1 MAPGERLKQGDKL
14 VFYTNSLVFGDNLA
28 VQSRGHDPATPG
40 LAKAAAEPG
49 NRRLQSRINAADA
62 VVSGRVVEVHPHK
75 PAKALV
81 KAAGAPSPPTG
92 RISEHEPFWQ
102 EAVIEVSEAHKGPK
116 KNQVV
121 VRFPSSTDVR
131 WYKAPRFKK
140 GQKGVWLFHSDA
152 PAPRA
157 TARATGP
164 SPGGAFTCLDG
175 GLSASRRRDEGAGA
189 CPAGFCQ
196 ARCAEEGATDSGQTW
211 SGDLLTV
218 PFGINAG
225 LAVNTS
231 GNVGLLYQQL
241 AGAGVNARWVTHFR
255 SASGGLPTTWSDLVL
270 CDHPAMD
277 PAKVFDPY
285 LGDYAYLTSQ
295 GPDFFGIFSASNQPD
310 LAHFP
315 NGVTYQRNHDFAA
328 KKLADLGGNNI
339 AVSIDPF
346 FFKFTP

>member
-1 MAPGERLKQGDKL
+1 MGSRKKASSAWAATFRSP
-14 VFYTNSLVFGDNLA
+14 VHPTNSKVVYLSSCGLDNNMYTL
-28 VQSRGHDPATPG
+28 HI
-40 LAKAAAEPG
+40 
-49 NRRLQSRINAADA
+49 RR
-62 VVSGRVVEVHPHK
+62 
-75 PAKALV
+75 
-81 KAAGAPSPPTG
+81 
-92 RISEHEPFWQ
+92 
-102 EAVIEVSEAHKGPK
+102 
-116 KNQVV
+116 
-121 VRFPSSTDVR
+121 
-131 WYKAPRFKK
+131 
-140 GQKGVWLFHSDA
+140 
-152 PAPRA
+152 
-157 TARATGP
+157 
-164 SPGGAFTCLDG
+164 
-175 GLSASRRRDEGAGA
+175 
-189 CPAGFCQ
+189 
-196 ARCAEEGATDSGQTW
+196 ATDSGQTW

-218 PFGINAG
+218 PSGINAG
-225 LAVNTS
+225 LAMNTS

-295 GPDFFGIFSASNQPD
+295 GQDFLGIFSASNQPD